1 MIDVVFTDRGRVVA
15 SVCAYPENLGYD
27 LKISGEKAMYPGG
40 GCTYLEYGDQA
51 VFNVTKEDGLV
62 RLYTRVE

>member
-1 MIDVVFTDRGRVVA
+1 MA
-15 SVCAYPENLGYD
+15 SVCGYPENLGYD